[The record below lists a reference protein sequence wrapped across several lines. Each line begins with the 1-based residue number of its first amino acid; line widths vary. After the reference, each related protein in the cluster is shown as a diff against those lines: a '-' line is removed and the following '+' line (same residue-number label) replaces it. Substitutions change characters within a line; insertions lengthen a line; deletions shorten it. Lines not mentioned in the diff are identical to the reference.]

1 MHALCWCH
9 IPTCLQCLAAPCV
22 GGCRANPFTSSPPWL
37 PLQVPQLNPMGPV
50 QVYPRKQSGS
60 SSSKQ
65 GDSSRRELFVYNL
78 GLSVSRDAVGKHF
91 QQ

>member
-1 MHALCWCH
+1 
-9 IPTCLQCLAAPCV
+9 
-22 GGCRANPFTSSPPWL
+22 
-37 PLQVPQLNPMGPV
+37 MGPV
-50 QVYPRKQSGS
+50 QLYPRKQSGS

>member
-1 MHALCWCH
+1 
-9 IPTCLQCLAAPCV
+9 
-22 GGCRANPFTSSPPWL
+22 
-37 PLQVPQLNPMGPV
+37 MGPV

-60 SSSKQ
+60 SNSKQAQQQ